1 MLNPPKRLL
10 PALCALALLAACA
23 PSVKPDG
30 ADAARG
36 QLRALQADSAL
47 AARVPSA
54 VLEADAAVRAAE
66 QPTRDLV
73 AGQHAVYV
81 AQRKVGI
88 ARAEAERRAA
98 EETLT
103 ALKQQRE
110 TILNEGRTREVEIAR
125 AQTEAAAAAAL
136 AQQRAALAAQQEA
149 ANARAMTAELSG
161 QMELLQAR
169 LTEHGMVMTLGDALF
184 STGKSELQAGAAERL
199 NQLAEFMHR
208 YIDRTLLIEGHT
220 DSQGSD
226 EKNLALSLR
235 RAEAVRA
242 YLISQSVAAARM
254 TTAGRSK
261 DAPVADNAT
270 AEGRLQ
276 NRRVEIVIRSA
287 SDAP

>member
-1 MLNPPKRLL
+1 MFNPQKRLL

-23 PSVKPDG
+23 APVKPDG

-36 QLRALQADSAL
+36 QLRALQADAAL

-54 VLEADAAVRAAE
+54 VMEADAAVLAAE

-98 EETLT
+98 DETLT

-110 TILNEGRTREVEIAR
+110 TILSEGQTREVEIAQ

-149 ANARAMTAELSG
+149 ANASAMTSELRR

-184 STGKSELQAGAAERL
+184 ATGKSELQSGAAERL
-199 NQLAEFMHR
+199 GLLAEFMHR

-226 EKNLALSLR
+226 EKNLALSQR

-242 YLISQSVAAARM
+242 YLISQSVAATRM